1 MFNNV
6 INTKIDQRK
15 SSMERYIHFYNV
27 KRDVDLTLI
36 QTGYQ
41 KPYPYIHI
49 APSIR
54 DHFLLHFICSGQ
66 GHYHLQHST
75 YSLSPNDCFLIYP
88 HEITFYKPADGNQLE
103 YYWLGFCGSRAA
115 DFISALGFTP
125 SKHIINYNAPEIPVL
140 LSNIVDAAFQYQE
153 DALSKELY
161 INSLIQKLFF
171 IMLGEKK
178 LNRISFSPSTPKDN
192 TDFLGQGQYKN
203 KIVSIITLL
212 IQTSYHQDIHIE
224 TIADNMH
231 LNRSYLS
238 ALFKQ
243 ETGRSI
249 KQYLQNYR
257 LTRAESLLTSTN
269 LPIYEISYSVGFQDP
284 MYFSR
289 LFKSTLGITPSQYR
303 NKHTGHQ

>member
-1 MFNNV
+1 MFDV
-6 INTKIDQRK
+6 VNTKIDQCK

-27 KRDVDLTLI
+27 KRDVELTLI

-49 APSIR
+49 TPSIR

-66 GHYHLQHST
+66 GHYHLQNST

-88 HEITFYKPADGNQLE
+88 HEITFYKPADGKQLD

-115 DFISALGFTP
+115 DFISALGFTH
-125 SKHIINYNAPEIPVL
+125 SQHVINYNDPEIPVL

-153 DALSKELY
+153 DALSRELY

-171 IMLGEKK
+171 IMLGQKK
-178 LNRISFSPSTPKDN
+178 LNRISFPPSTPKDN

-212 IQTSYHQDIHIE
+212 IQTSYHQDIRIE
-224 TIADNMH
+224 AIADNMH

-243 ETGRSI
+243 ETGKSM

-257 LTRAESLLTSTN
+257 LTQAQNLLTSTS
-269 LPIYEISYSVGFQDP
+269 LPIYEISYAVGFQDP

-289 LFKSTLGITPSQYR
+289 LFKSTLGITPNQYR
-303 NKHTGHQ
+303 KEQIGHS